1 MSGRFITS
9 TPLEAMHALS
19 FQGSALCSS
28 YRQVRD
34 LVNNRLGP
42 EFSHFFAEPILNAG
56 ANSIDWY
63 TEAEGDIRRI
73 VDLSDG
79 EREALLAEFRR
90 KADLIRGK
98 YEVLLAEES
107 SASQTRGNVLQKALS
122 WPDDSFIHSVG
133 GQPVLVCWGFSGG
146 GQERVR
152 SENIDRAAGLQPPV
166 KQAVTSATPQP
177 PSAPVAPP
185 PSAAT
190 ETLAVPPPAAPASSE
205 PSATKKP
212 FPWLWLLLP
221 LLLILFGLL
230 GWLFRDRLLRLW
242 ESWHAPAPEP
252 PAIVQPKPDE
262 SERADPIRSANIP
275 PEAEHFVI
283 PSEAKDLDFLVGTLY
298 VDTGVVNEAQQPVT
312 IRIRMSTAEGNGE
325 AFISEPQQTCQGP
338 AKAKIEASG
347 LVTIRTEELS
357 CPDSKKYEPFTLV
370 CQRGSSTT
378 CQGENKGG
386 GRWNV
391 QSYFVK
397 SEEGAR

>member
-19 FQGSALCSS
+19 FQGSSLCSS

-73 VDLSDG
+73 ADLPDE
-79 EREALLAEFRR
+79 ERESLLAEFRR
-90 KADLIRGK
+90 KADLIKGK
-98 YEVLLAEES
+98 YEALLAEES

-152 SENIDRAAGLQPPV
+152 SANIDRAAGLQPPL
-166 KQAVTSATPQP
+166 KEAV
-177 PSAPVAPP
+177 APVAPQS
-185 PSAAT
+185 PSASA
-190 ETLAVPPPAAPASSE
+190 APQPSVPPAAPPPATPVASA
-205 PSATKKP
+205 PPVAKKP

-221 LLLILFGLL
+221 FLLILLGLL

-262 SERADPIRSANIP
+262 PGPADPIRSASIP
-275 PEAEHFVI
+275 PEAENFVI
-283 PSEAKDLDFLVGTLY
+283 PSEAKNLDFLVGTLY

-312 IRIRMSTAEGNGE
+312 IRIRVSTAEGNGE

-338 AKAKIEASG
+338 ARAELEASG
-347 LVTIRTEELS
+347 LLTIRTEELS
-357 CPDSKKYEPFTLV
+357 CPDSKKYQPFTLV
-370 CQRGSSTT
+370 C
-378 CQGENKGG
+378 
-386 GRWNV
+386 
-391 QSYFVK
+391 
-397 SEEGAR
+397 